1 MKSFKFFGVLLIAV
15 GLLIMVYGGFSYS
28 KVVKSAKIGSV
39 ELDLKEKNNVYIPIW
54 IGVISVIAGG
64 SVLLIKRK
72 DS

>member
-1 MKSFKFFGVLLIAV
+1 MKSAKFFGVLLIAV